1 MKEYSVKRK
10 FGIAIG
16 WLLVA
21 ACMGVIF
28 YLSHQPA
35 DESSRQSMAVIGFL
49 GKLVE
54 GIVALVG
61 HEGFRTVAHGLEYC
75 GLAVLIYHAMLQ
87 TTGKS
92 KPLFSLAATAV
103 YALSDE
109 IHQIFIPGRA
119 FQLMDIAVDT
129 AGAAIGI
136 AACVVL
142 FVIVMKLRGKSVE
155 KKR

>member
-1 MKEYSVKRK
+1 MKKYSKKRN
-10 FGIAIG
+10 FGIITG

-35 DESSRQSMAVIGFL
+35 DESGQQSMAVIGFL
-49 GKLVE
+49 GVIVDWLVE
-54 GIVALVG
+54 LIG
-61 HEGFRTVAHGLEYC
+61 HEGFRTVAHGLEFC
-75 GLAVLIYHAMLQ
+75 GLGVLIYHAMLQ

-92 KPLFSLAATAV
+92 KHFFSFAASAA

-119 FQLMDIAVDT
+119 FQLLDIAIDSF
-129 AGAAIGI
+129 GAAIGI
-136 AACVVL
+136 AVCWAIYKAVSK
-142 FVIVMKLRGKSVE
+142 KLLRNKQAFY
-155 KKR
+155 